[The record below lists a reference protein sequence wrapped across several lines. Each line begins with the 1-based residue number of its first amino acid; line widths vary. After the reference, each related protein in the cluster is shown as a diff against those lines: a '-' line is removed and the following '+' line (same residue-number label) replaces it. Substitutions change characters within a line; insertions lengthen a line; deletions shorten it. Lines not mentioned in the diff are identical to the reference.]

1 MLSIVLKLS
10 YYDKT
15 THIMK
20 LKIPMIDESIF
31 REYDIRGIV
40 PSQVNEASIKSIARA
55 IAKKCNEENI
65 NELALGRDG
74 RLSGE
79 EILKLLSTQLQTN
92 GINVVNIGIVTS
104 PLLYYAAKQLPS
116 KSGIMITGSHNPKNY
131 NGFKIV
137 INDSS
142 ISGLEILGFLSDEP
156 INKRNAG
163 KEIYK
168 KNLMDEYIE
177 EVSSQS
183 TKKPKKIKVVLDCGN
198 GSAGEIAPMLMRSL
212 GYEVIELFCEID
224 GNFPNHHPDP
234 GKVENLQDLIEA
246 VKVNSADVGIA
257 FDGDGDRLGVITE
270 RGEIIFPDQLMM
282 IFAKD
287 VLKNHPG
294 KEIIFDVKCTN
305 LLSDIILE
313 TGGIP
318 LMSPTGHFHI
328 KKTLKK
334 TNAPLAGEMS
344 GHIFFNDQWHGF
356 DDGHYSAFRLLEI
369 LKSINEPLSSIFNQ
383 LPKACSTPELNINV
397 DEKMK
402 FKIIENFVSKSEFR
416 DGSKVTI
423 DGLRVDFNDGWGLI
437 RASNTTPKLVL
448 RFEANTPSRLE
459 EIKNMFLN
467 QLKLIDESIH
477 IDIS

>member
-1 MLSIVLKLS
+1 
-10 YYDKT
+10 
-15 THIMK
+15 
-20 LKIPMIDESIF
+20 MIDESIF

-79 EILKLLSTQLQTN
+79 EILKLLSTQLQAN

-137 INDSS
+137 INDSP

-168 KNLMDEYIE
+168 KNLMDEYIK

-198 GSAGEIAPMLMRSL
+198 GAAGEIAPKLIRSL
-212 GYEVIELFCEID
+212 GYEVIELYCEID

-234 GKVENLQDLIEA
+234 GKEENLQDLIQA
-246 VKVNSADVGIA
+246 VKENSADVGIA
-257 FDGDGDRLGVITE
+257 FDGDGDRLGVVTE
-270 RGEIIFPDQLMM
+270 EGDIIFPDQLMM

-287 VLKNHPG
+287 ILKNYPG
-294 KEIIFDVKCTN
+294 
-305 LLSDIILE
+305 
-313 TGGIP
+313 
-318 LMSPTGHFHI
+318 
-328 KKTLKK
+328 
-334 TNAPLAGEMS
+334 
-344 GHIFFNDQWHGF
+344 
-356 DDGHYSAFRLLEI
+356 
-369 LKSINEPLSSIFNQ
+369 
-383 LPKACSTPELNINV
+383 
-397 DEKMK
+397 
-402 FKIIENFVSKSEFR
+402 
-416 DGSKVTI
+416 
-423 DGLRVDFNDGWGLI
+423 
-437 RASNTTPKLVL
+437 
-448 RFEANTPSRLE
+448 
-459 EIKNMFLN
+459 
-467 QLKLIDESIH
+467 
-477 IDIS
+477 

>member
-1 MLSIVLKLS
+1 
-10 YYDKT
+10 
-15 THIMK
+15 
-20 LKIPMIDESIF
+20 MIDESIF

-40 PSQVNEASIKSIARA
+40 PSQVNEASIKSIACA

-79 EILKLLSTQLQTN
+79 EILKLLSAQLQTN

-137 INDSS
+137 INDSP

-198 GSAGEIAPMLMRSL
+198 GAAGEIAPKLIRSL
-212 GYEVIELFCEID
+212 GYEVIELYCKID

-234 GKVENLQDLIEA
+234 GKEENLQDLIQA
-246 VKVNSADVGIA
+246 VKENSADVGIA
-257 FDGDGDRLGVITE
+257 FDGDGDRLGVVTE
-270 RGEIIFPDQLMM
+270 EGDIIFPDQLMM

-287 VLKNHPG
+287 ILKNYPG

-305 LLSDIILE
+305 LLSNIINQA
-313 TGGIP
+313 GGIP
-318 LMSPTGHFHI
+318 SMSATGHFHI
-328 KKTLKK
+328 KNALKK

-344 GHIFFNDQWHGF
+344 GHIFFNDKWHGF

-369 LKSINEPLSSIFNQ
+369 MNSLDMPLSSMLNE

-397 DEKMK
+397 EEEKK
-402 FKIIENFVSKSEFR
+402 FKIVKDFVNKAQFKG
-416 DGSKVTI
+416 GSKVTI
-423 DGLRVDFNDGWGLI
+423 DGLRVDFDDGWGLI

-448 RFEANTPSRLE
+448 RFEAKTSSRLK

-467 QLKLIDESIH
+467 QLKLIDETIKV
-477 IDIS
+477 DIS